1 MDSENDMRE
10 MDLLSK
16 IAKEIN
22 HPIAEGYES
31 QDNTKDHNPSLE

>member
-22 HPIAEGYES
+22 HTIAEGYES
-31 QDNTKDHNPSLE
+31 QDNTKDYHPSLE

>member
-10 MDLLSK
+10 MDRMSK

-22 HPIAEGYES
+22 HKIAEGYDS
-31 QDNTKDHNPSLE
+31 